1 MKVITSMRRKKNHNR
16 KYTLK
21 KLITTNRRMWKIIIK
36 MKLSKKQ
43 KKLNKYIQNSNI
55 KVNKI

>member
-1 MKVITSMRRKKNHNR
+1 MR
-16 KYTLK
+16 
-21 KLITTNRRMWKIIIK
+21 KIIIK
-36 MKLSKKQ
+36 MRLSKKQ